1 MAAYN
6 AFAAEVTA
14 GMPKYGGDLFEGGCG
29 CAGKFLGG
37 AELAE
42 NAADY
47 GLTANAA
54 VHREL
59 HGRAEAAMDKLFKL
73 GAGELAHGKYHA
85 RVAKIRGLKLAG
97 SDVQR
102 KVANAIVETYSG
114 AYEKSFKNLGQ
125 VRDFLKELAIGAR
138 AESAGV
144 KNAIG
149 RVVNNLNTASEKL
162 NDWLGKL
169 ESAIGVAELGSG
181 QAEIKTYLAASRET
195 VKFISHQA
203 ATFKSLFEGIIEPTG
218 KSIDDLIAS
227 TAVFDDLDKDLGS
240 KEYAEQ
246 IREILQF
253 GASFADKTKLFE
265 EALKKLGSTM
275 EAARGMSL
283 GKLEETVTDAVRGKK
298 NLDEMRTL
306 LKAFEFVRK
315 NFSLAKEIRGRGQV
329 PAFYEGG
336 DGVVPAF
343 YEGGETVP
351 NFFTGGAEEVAAYF
365 GAATVPAFY
374 AGGATVPAFYEG
386 GVTEFAPQNSKT
398 KIERELEVKKK
409 LRAVIL
415 HAFSKRLFEE
425 LEKAVQ
431 ALHVIS
437 VKIGTEIPLSDN
449 LDAFRASLV
458 RLGHV
463 SQTDT
468 PRLYALCGY
477 FNDSTSKS
485 IKDDFVAQL
494 KTIIGYIDTLVEMND
509 YRASAQY
516 FKSLQEN
523 LRAVIGVVDKFSD
536 EVKEKFG
543 AHDVKEGGAD
553 DDMEFKKSDFQP
565 RYKSPKTFM
574 GAVTKFDYYYKS
586 AQIKRNLTVA
596 GKDMETFSKEYPEL
610 VAKSIATILQEE
622 LKKYETLCKQL
633 EILKGYKPDGINW
646 TDAVFDAYSIKGT
659 KADDDA
665 KWQTMLGDARKMLD
679 QAWETK
685 KKFWRTV
692 EALDMYMKA
701 FTDGIVNN
709 PQDIRDIKS
718 MLDDIPV
725 VSDVYSKKSGEHLT
739 KIFDSFPAEVNYGV
753 NAGAAVDPAA
763 PAVTRIN
770 VDDKNVGATGHYF
783 SQASSWLV
791 DHSGKLPGNHLLC
804 QLPAGVKESKKAAA
818 DMFRNVYYLK
828 NLISVFV
835 HIGSKFGGSE
845 LRSKITLS
853 PTHIYDNLVNYLQ
866 NSAYSIGFGTAG
878 ATEDG
883 MKDETDGGIY
893 YNSNTYAI
901 AAKAAGA
908 KAGGAAGAAGGV
920 AGAAVGAANISKQY
934 TYDTATE
941 NVFGALRNGMEMFD
955 WKTADGKINNTGN
968 KPLFAFQKIFGTWM
982 RTEGFE
988 AFEGFSFKFE
998 DEYFQLIMKSICAKI
1013 FTVIGTYDVFDRPL
1027 EYNGLSAVRMILG
1040 GSDEAP
1046 KVDDA
1051 AVELYLRLPLLLE
1064 FYKKIFGY
1072 DKDENYDTTDY
1083 PHKNAANG
1091 LKISMVPD
1099 VDGVFA
1105 GLIKIIFRDSR
1116 FVKTRA
1122 YSDDTVAAIVR
1133 EVNSIYQKMAQKY
1146 PAGEVVHKT
1155 VMELVN
1161 EINRRYGVLSK
1172 KERDD
1177 YELDLNRGNAYK
1189 DWPKEYKF
1197 PGDTRGQLR
1206 PMEDDDSREYA
1217 ILPGEE
1223 NEADAQAVSRA
1234 EIMLDSSLPGNIS
1247 AVKSRNH
1254 FKIMAGHKEI
1264 LYRFRCLVESH
1275 FNGTNESFSFAG
1287 AIKAARTKL
1296 KSVSSDQERFSIVCG
1311 LVRGKDVTTAR
1322 DSLAWLLFHETV
1334 VLGLNTLSAIHS
1346 ILARFKQVVLA
1357 TDVER
1362 ILKHLAKAPAAGLA
1376 TRANIIDDL
1385 QNSYFK
1391 EICAVKHGLFGEI
1404 LADHPGAIGGNGVLV
1419 ANPHGVL
1426 QLLAGQPNIN
1436 VIIDPK
1442 TDAQIAANR
1451 LLFKSDKIMRILVES
1466 LFAFGEDLQGLASVK
1481 FEQNMV
1487 NISTKGLKT
1496 LVGDLFES
1504 VNYFIDVL
1512 RPHIPI
1518 DTLDKYLEKE
1528 TPGSYWWL
1536 HEQLM
1541 EKIII
1546 GRDQIIGA
1554 DETKSKEYISLDRLS
1569 ERINSTWAWLMRDV
1583 NSKIMVA
1590 DGGNPNYDH
1599 SISPAGTIPV
1609 APKYGDVFAE
1619 LVYYGAKD
1627 QLKDKDGNTSRT
1639 AVSCVDFLNDPY
1651 EALHFSGQQGAK
1663 VIDTR
1668 FVARFKEL
1676 YSFDEQITPNK
1687 SALFG
1692 FNQLVAKYIKQ
1703 FYDTSVQKIY
1713 QGLVLPFA
1721 GNAFNQAV
1729 LDFKFT
1735 YPDVVPA
1742 VIAKGSLGESAA
1754 ASPLYNLIGKMP
1766 PSAYAIKDFVKNVLS
1781 KLWEV
1786 DSDALS
1792 KANLERA
1799 AAVAVGLDQ
1808 ATNIAYVL
1816 DDARVG
1822 LGPPIVNGFG
1832 MNSID
1837 EQTDITIA
1845 DYRYILMAQAML
1857 DKAAYDQ
1864 LLSVPAITANL
1875 ADVNLTANVAGV
1887 ILPAAEVRS
1896 LLNRYGIVHN
1906 TNPGGGAIGANHF
1919 DIAVGGQNNDG
1930 VARLAS
1936 VAAAYKY
1943 LRDTGVAGGANIG
1956 GANYAWFF
1964 PTVTPIYGAVALAAT
1979 PLGIMADYI
1988 FKTTTS
1994 ANRAA
1999 SGLVSRIIK
2008 TIPDG
2013 LTMNQRTVGEVIE
2026 QAAHGV
2032 AYLAGNLHSIYD
2044 TNQAAFEGA
2053 DPAAGRG
2060 GAATTNANALRILK
2074 KTKEAVAAIYKE
2086 VSSALLSPARSFIPA
2101 HSGMPRHSAKYD
2113 EMITMSTVGEVVS
2126 PPIGATGTLIM
2137 ARASE
2142 KPGMLD
2148 KDSLKA
2154 AGVDYRALATPG
2166 NYDDGIFHDRAD
2178 PDSEH
2183 VLFTS
2188 LSDIFRNLL
2197 TSRTLSTQAYVYL
2210 QDNVAD
2216 ITFHMKEKLR
2226 ANLPAFKALFSAMI
2240 NRCEFLR
2247 HISREGAIK
2256 LERAQSSLN
2265 SKHNPWPFILHDPVA
2280 DDKTN
2285 RLRQHGILDAIIRG
2299 CTALISS
2306 CDKVLME
2313 IGDEPKFMEL
2323 YQNSIKDYRARNGM
2337 EPFAPLSTV
2346 GKIFSNIRSA
2356 SSGSEEDYS
2365 VFLPTHALGSN
2376 SSKFI
2381 YGTRALL
2388 HKFDA
2393 PAMAQAPGFASTMD
2407 YATLSVAGVEK
2418 RKIETFFGA
2427 FVRAARYIN
2436 ETRHF
2441 KNILNAGVKLEAAF
2455 NAESSFCSSD
2465 LIITDSGVN
2474 GATGFLAGAAKDV
2487 TNKWDMSI
2495 CAPSAQNI
2503 TVTTSVGGTA
2513 RVLFNH
2519 ADIDLLARPIYQTK
2533 NTLGD
2538 VIQLTENTAREEQI
2552 KKVVEYI
2559 AKTLTENTTDLEVL
2573 NIIDLN
2579 IVPINVHA
2587 LMREIP
2593 LANLYNY
2600 SYTCDRMIIE
2610 LFYGLKNKNAQ
2621 KLIEQLCN
2629 ASATAN
2635 PATNGIAEL
2644 TSAKDLLTAL
2654 LLNPYRKISADE
2666 GDLVHQMFVGATA
2679 IDGLGRP
2686 KFISDQIYNSAI
2698 FGEMYGATG
2707 YSEVGPSAD
2716 RGDAMYGLN
2725 RGSIKAIAT
2734 AYVGQLTQGIHGN
2747 GQLNHGSADLD
2758 GYVSKVIDTVLR
2770 NPMISASDLRKAV
2783 PAVAGVGKTAGAAA
2797 VIGAE
2802 GNKRAM
2808 TMLCIYIRIVTYFLM
2823 EISNALEQR
2832 VAAAKIASLI
2842 NTMNLSL
2849 AVFTLR
2855 MSQVTAADA
2864 TNLAGKKS
2872 YARKVSKA
2880 QWDASF
2886 AAIKGAAPVALY
2898 SADELPDHEFT
2909 ARPRASGHD
2918 VDPRTTERMYRLI
2931 EDASAYDGALA
2942 GIAPVIDMFKDFIPN
2957 EMKKASLVLNA
2968 PNNALRSGTATS
2980 LHYLE
2985 SDSDND
2991 IYPDRWKG
2999 ANSRLRPDNA
3009 NVVSASQIKTV
3020 SVDATVAPILAELS
3034 RLRLD
3039 SRLIRN
3045 LIFIVNLYRAVRVKL
3060 QRDLTYDREVIQ
3072 SSAAIT
3078 KDSITEFFGNQL
3090 LGTEESDWIEQRR
3103 RRYNY

>member
-47 GLTANAA
+47 DVTANAA

-59 HGRAEAAMDKLFKL
+59 HGRADSAMDKLFKL
-73 GAGELAHGKYHA
+73 GAGELSRGKLHA
-85 RVAKIRGLKLAG
+85 RMDKIRGLKLAG

-102 KVANAIVETYSG
+102 KVAGAIVETYSG
-114 AYEKSFKNLGQ
+114 AFEKSFKNLGQ
-125 VRDFLKELAIGAR
+125 VRDFLKELAVGVR

-144 KNAIG
+144 KNVIS
-149 RVVNNLNTASEKL
+149 RVINNMNTASVKME
-162 NDWLGKL
+162 DWLGKL
-169 ESAIGVAELGSG
+169 ETAIGVAELGAG
-181 QAEIKTYLAASRET
+181 QAEIKTYLAAARET
-195 VKFISHQA
+195 VKFITHQA
-203 ATFKSLFEGIIEPTG
+203 AAFKNLFEGIIAPTG
-218 KSIDDLIAS
+218 KSIDDLISS

-265 EALKKLGSTM
+265 ESLKKLGSTM

-283 GKLEETVTDAVRGKK
+283 GQLAETVSDAVRGKK
-298 NLDEMRTL
+298 DLEEMKTL
-306 LKAFEFVRK
+306 IKAFEFVRK

-343 YEGGETVP
+343 YEGGEVVP
-351 NFFTGGAEEVAAYF
+351 NFFTGGAEEIAAYF

-374 AGGATVPAFYEG
+374 TGGNTVPAFYQG
-386 GVTEFAPQNSKT
+386 GVREFTTENSKT
-398 KIERELEVKKK
+398 KIERELDVKKK

-437 VKIGTEIPLSDN
+437 IKIGTEIPLSDN
-449 LDAFRASLV
+449 LDAFRASLI
-458 RLGHV
+458 RLSHV

-485 IKDDFVAQL
+485 IKEDFVAQL

-543 AHDVKEGGAD
+543 AHDVKEGGD
-553 DDMEFKKSDFQP
+553 DDKLENFKKSEFQP

-596 GKDMETFSKEYPEL
+596 GKDMDAFSKDYPEL
-610 VAKSIATILQEE
+610 VAKSIATVLQEE
-622 LKKYETLCKQL
+622 LKKYETLKQKL
-633 EILKGYKPDGINW
+633 ELLKKFEPANPEGWAGAIFAPLNLQ
-646 TDAVFDAYSIKGT
+646 TDDHAKYNAAAAAGSPAKIASD
-659 KADDDA
+659 KAKNDNS
-665 KWQTMLGDARKMLD
+665 KWLKELAAAEKMLD

-692 EALDMYMKA
+692 EALDAYMKA

-709 PQDIRDIKS
+709 PQDIRDIKA

-725 VSDVYSKKSGEHLT
+725 VSEVYSKKSGDHLT
-739 KIFDSFPAEVNYGV
+739 KIFDSFPAN
-753 NAGAAVDPAA
+753 
-763 PAVTRIN
+763 R
-770 VDDKNVGATGHYF
+770 VGANANMNLAANALKLESAADEIAARKGEHYY
-783 SQASSWLV
+783 SNADKLTAT
-791 DHSGKLPGNHLLC
+791 KLPGNHMIC
-804 QLPAGVKESKKAAA
+804 QIPTRVKASKEAAA

-866 NSAYSIGFGTAG
+866 NSAYSIGFGTGEVKSVAELNESTNG
-878 ATEDG
+878 AVRNDG
-883 MKDETDGGIY
+883 VTDKQDATAAVALEADNAYTGNYIYGALAQGMNMKDWVDANG
-893 YNSNTYAI
+893 
-901 AAKAAGA
+901 
-908 KAGGAAGAAGGV
+908 
-920 AGAAVGAANISKQY
+920 NISN
-934 TYDTATE
+934 A
-941 NVFGALRNGMEMFD
+941 A
-955 WKTADGKINNTGN
+955 N
-968 KPLFAFQKIFGTWM
+968 KPLAAYLKIFGTWM
-982 RTEGFE
+982 RTEGFKD
-988 AFEGFSFKFE
+988 FEGFSFKME

-1072 DKDENYDTTDY
+1072 DKDEKYDTKDY
-1083 PHKNAANG
+1083 PHKNASGG

-1105 GLIKIIFRDSR
+1105 GLIKVIFRDSR

-1161 EINRRYGVLSK
+1161 EVNRRYGVLSK

-1177 YELDLNRGNAYK
+1177 YELGLNRGNAYGEWTSQYGGPNAERNK
-1189 DWPKEYKF
+1189 
-1197 PGDTRGQLR
+1197 LR
-1206 PMEDDDSREYA
+1206 SMEDDDSREYA

-1223 NEADAQAVSRA
+1223 DEADAQAVSRA
-1234 EIMLDSSLPGNIS
+1234 EIMLDSTLPGNVS

-1254 FKIMAGHKEI
+1254 YKIMAGHKEI
-1264 LYRFRCLVESH
+1264 LYRFRCLIESQ
-1275 FNGTNESFSFAG
+1275 FNKTEENFSFAG
-1287 AIKAARTKL
+1287 TIKATRNKL
-1296 KSVSSDQERFSIVCG
+1296 KAVSSDRERFGIICG

-1362 ILKHLAKAPAAGLA
+1362 ILSHLASITKNLNNKAGVVGE
-1376 TRANIIDDL
+1376 L
-1385 QNSYFK
+1385 QKEYFK
-1391 EICAVKHGLFGEI
+1391 NICAVDHELFAHVI
-1404 LADHPGAIGGNGVLV
+1404 SDRTSNCDIG
-1419 ANPHGVL
+1419 
-1426 QLLAGQPNIN
+1426 
-1436 VIIDPK
+1436 
-1442 TDAQIAANR
+1442 AANITAVNGALSPMTGKAKSLLKFPQEDADAKKATR
-1451 LLFKSDKIMRILVES
+1451 LMFDSEKIMRLLVES
-1466 LFAFGEDLQGLASVK
+1466 LFAFGDDLQGLASVK

-1554 DETKSKEYISLDRLS
+1554 EESKSKEYISLDRLS
-1569 ERINSTWAWLMRDV
+1569 ERVNSTWSWLLQDDSKLTIGQSLAAFNNGAAAGAGA
-1583 NSKIMVA
+1583 NSI
-1590 DGGNPNYDH
+1590 
-1599 SISPAGTIPV
+1599 
-1609 APKYGDVFAE
+1609 APKYGDIFAE
-1619 LVYYGAKD
+1619 LVYYGADK
-1627 QLKDKDGNTSRT
+1627 QLKDTNGAGSTA

-1651 EALHFSGQQGAK
+1651 ESLHFSGQQGAK

-1676 YSFDEQITPNK
+1676 YTFDEQITPNK

-1754 ASPLYNLIGKMP
+1754 ASPLFNLMGKLP
-1766 PSAYAIKDFVKNVLS
+1766 PSQLTQVQFVKDVLN
-1781 KLWEV
+1781 
-1786 DSDALS
+1786 ALHAIDPLFV
-1792 KANLERA
+1792 KRAEANAADRSADRGINPAGNRA
-1799 AAVAVGLDQ
+1799 AL
-1808 ATNIAYVL
+1808 Y
-1816 DDARVG
+1816 
-1822 LGPPIVNGFG
+1822 
-1832 MNSID
+1832 
-1837 EQTDITIA
+1837 
-1845 DYRYILMAQAML
+1845 
-1857 DKAAYDQ
+1857 
-1864 LLSVPAITANL
+1864 
-1875 ADVNLTANVAGV
+1875 
-1887 ILPAAEVRS
+1887 
-1896 LLNRYGIVHN
+1896 
-1906 TNPGGGAIGANHF
+1906 AIGANPQQF
-1919 DIAVGGQNNDG
+1919 GTSKIDDDVNISDAD
-1930 VARLAS
+1930 LAYVIMAQVLVDKYIYDNVLD
-1936 VAAAYKY
+1936 VAADHDFTQAGPFQGIQKAALRAILKRYDFTGTKRNGVQSVIIADAANTAAKARMASPASMFEWFYK
-1943 LRDTGVAGGANIG
+1943 TNANGGSGNVVVFAP
-1956 GANYAWFF
+1956 GARFWFF
-1964 PTVTPIYGAVALAAT
+1964 DDTVAVVANATDAAGVPLAA
-1979 PLGIMADYI
+1979 LKEYVDAC
-1988 FKTTTS
+1988 FKTTTN
-1994 ANRAA
+1994 ANRVA
-1999 SGLVSRIIK
+1999 SSVIGRLIK
-2008 TIPDG
+2008 TIPG
-2013 LTMNQRTVGEVIE
+2013 
-2026 QAAHGV
+2026 
-2032 AYLAGNLHSIYD
+2032 
-2044 TNQAAFEGA
+2044 
-2053 DPAAGRG
+2053 
-2060 GAATTNANALRILK
+2060 ALRIDNSTKNEIYDQLSHAAVYLGNTLHNIYNTNKVIAAAVPGVAGHDALVAKSK
-2074 KTKEAVAAIYKE
+2074 KAVAATYKE
-2086 VSSALLSPARSFIPA
+2086 VYDAILSPARQFVPA
-2101 HSGMPRHSAKYD
+2101 HSGTPRHSAKYD
-2113 EMITMSTVGEVVS
+2113 EMITIGTPDNIIAPAVG
-2126 PPIGATGTLIM
+2126 PTGTLIM
-2137 ARASE
+2137 ARGDAHLGLLE
-2142 KPGMLD
+2142 ADTLGKNT
-2148 KDSLKA
+2148 
-2154 AGVDYRALATPG
+2154 GVPRPSGFAYNATHNNG
-2166 NYDDGIFHDRAD
+2166 QFGARAD

-2256 LERAQSSLN
+2256 LERDSALIAN
-2265 SKHNPWPFILHDPVA
+2265 SKHNPWPFVLQDPTA

-2285 RLRQHGILDAIIRG
+2285 RLRQHGILDSIIRG
-2299 CTALISS
+2299 CTALVSS

-2337 EPFAPLSTV
+2337 DPFAPLSSV
-2346 GKIFSNIRSA
+2346 GKIFSNIRKASA
-2356 SSGSEEDYS
+2356 GSDEDYS

-2376 SSKFI
+2376 SSKFM

-2393 PAMAQAPGFASTMD
+2393 PSMAQAPGFASTMD

-2418 RKIETFFGA
+2418 RKIEAFFGA

-2441 KNILNAGVKLEAAF
+2441 KNILNAGTKLEAAF
-2455 NAESSFCSSD
+2455 DAASSFSSAD
-2465 LIITDSGVN
+2465 LIITDGGVN
-2474 GATGFLAGAAKDV
+2474 SAAGFGAGLKKNV

-2495 CAPSAQNI
+2495 IATADQEVEVNYTASGAGAA
-2503 TVTTSVGGTA
+2503 TTHLLYNKTGV
-2513 RVLFNH
+2513 
-2519 ADIDLLARPIYQTK
+2519 DLLARPIYQAK
-2533 NTLGD
+2533 NSLSE

-2552 KKVVEYI
+2552 KKVVEHI
-2559 AKTLTENTTDLEVL
+2559 AKSLDENKTELDIL

-2587 LMREIP
+2587 LMRDIP

-2629 ASATAN
+2629 ASATVN

-2654 LLNPYRKISADE
+2654 LLNPYREITAAE

-2698 FGEMYGATG
+2698 FGEMYGSAAS
-2707 YSEVGPSAD
+2707 YSEVGPAANTGRTLAFD
-2716 RGDAMYGLN
+2716 LETV
-2725 RGSIKAIAT
+2725 AIT
-2734 AYVGQLTQGIHGN
+2734 FVTQF
-2747 GQLNHGSADLD
+2747 L
-2758 GYVSKVIDTVLR
+2758 
-2770 NPMISASDLRKAV
+2770 
-2783 PAVAGVGKTAGAAA
+2783 AVAGYHAEFAAKSDANITAYARALVKELIKNPRLTVTELDAA
-2797 VIGAE
+2797 VARPGNLNGNANAANAAE
-2802 GNKRAM
+2802 VHAATFFCVFVRA
-2808 TMLCIYIRIVTYFLM
+2808 IVYFLM
-2823 EISNALEQR
+2823 VISNAVESRAPTQR
-2832 VAAAKIASLI
+2832 VAKLI
-2842 NTMNLSL
+2842 DTMNVWINFTTYAL
-2849 AVFTLR
+2849 ADRHTNNLNWNEAIT
-2855 MSQVTAADA
+2855 SAKAAA
-2864 TNLAGKKS
+2864 FYGK
-2872 YARKVSKA
+2872 ALNA
-2880 QWDASF
+2880 
-2886 AAIKGAAPVALY
+2886 KGAPVTWV
-2898 SADELPDHEFT
+2898 SANLPDNGFAVRTVLANYDPSGDITYINKMIELISGFDVAWAAPGGAALGA
-2909 ARPRASGHD
+2909 ARGSFDGQTVTKSMFRFLPENDVAVSNRAILHY
-2918 VDPRTTERMYRLI
+2918 VDN
-2931 EDASAYDGALA
+2931 DKYDDDYPARW
-2942 GIAPVIDMFKDFIPN
+2942 
-2957 EMKKASLVLNA
+2957 SS
-2968 PNNALRSGTATS
+2968 NNA
-2980 LHYLE
+2980 
-2985 SDSDND
+2985 
-2991 IYPDRWKG
+2991 
-2999 ANSRLRPDNA
+2999 RLRPDNA
-3009 NVVSASQIKTV
+3009 NVVSASQVK
-3020 SVDATVAPILAELS
+3020 SVAINPAVQPILAELS
-3034 RLRLD
+3034 KLRLD

-3090 LGTEESDWIEQRR
+3090 LGTEEGDWVAQRR

>member
-47 GLTANAA
+47 DVTANAA

-59 HGRAEAAMDKLFKL
+59 HGRADSAMDKLFKL
-73 GAGELAHGKYHA
+73 GAGELSRGKLHA
-85 RVAKIRGLKLAG
+85 RMDKIRGLKLAG

-102 KVANAIVETYSG
+102 KVAGAIVETYSG
-114 AYEKSFKNLGQ
+114 AFEKSFKNLGQ
-125 VRDFLKELAIGAR
+125 VRDFLKELAVGVR

-144 KNAIG
+144 KNVIS
-149 RVVNNLNTASEKL
+149 RVINNMNTASVKME
-162 NDWLGKL
+162 DWLGKL
-169 ESAIGVAELGSG
+169 ETAIGVAELGAG
-181 QAEIKTYLAASRET
+181 QAEIKTYLAAARET
-195 VKFISHQA
+195 VKFITHQA
-203 ATFKSLFEGIIEPTG
+203 AAFKNLFEGIIAPTG
-218 KSIDDLIAS
+218 KSIDDLISS

-265 EALKKLGSTM
+265 ESLKKLGSTM

-283 GKLEETVTDAVRGKK
+283 GQLAETVSDAVRGKK
-298 NLDEMRTL
+298 DLEEMKTL
-306 LKAFEFVRK
+306 IKAFEFVRK

-336 DGVVPAF
+336 DGTVPAF
-343 YEGGETVP
+343 YEGGEVVP
-351 NFFTGGAEEVAAYF
+351 NFFTGGAEEIAAYF
-365 GAATVPAFY
+365 GGATVPAFY
-374 AGGATVPAFYEG
+374 TGGNTVPAFYEG
-386 GVTEFAPQNSKT
+386 GVAEFAPQNSKT
-398 KIERELEVKKK
+398 KIERELDVKKK
-409 LRAVIL
+409 LRTVIL

-485 IKDDFVAQL
+485 VKDDFVAQI

-543 AHDVKEGGAD
+543 AHDVKEGGVD
-553 DDMEFKKSDFQP
+553 EDMKISKAEFQP

-596 GKDMETFSKEYPEL
+596 GKDMEMFSKEYPEL

-622 LKKYETLCKQL
+622 LKKYETLKQNL
-633 EILKGYKPDGINW
+633 ALLKKFEPANANKWNAALWDTWELKG
-646 TDAVFDAYSIKGT
+646 
-659 KADDDA
+659 ADNA
-665 KWQTMLGDARKMLD
+665 KWLAELAAAEKMLD

-709 PQDIRDIKS
+709 PQDIRDIKA

-725 VSDVYSKKSGEHLT
+725 VSEVYSKKSGDHLT
-739 KIFDSFPAEVNYGV
+739 KIFDSFPATVDYGQADDTATDLTA
-753 NAGAAVDPAA
+753 N
-763 PAVTRIN
+763 AVTPTAA
-770 VDDKNVGATGHYF
+770 DDAVVKRDGHYY
-783 SQASSWLV
+783 SKLNTLTAA
-791 DHSGKLPGNHLLC
+791 KLPGNHLLC
-804 QLPAGVKESKKAAA
+804 QMPTKVKASKDAAA

-866 NSAYSIGFGTAG
+866 NSAYSIGFGTG
-878 ATEDG
+878 DIKTED
-883 MKDETDGGIY
+883 EL
-893 YNSNTYAI
+893 NSSS
-901 AAKAAGA
+901 
-908 KAGGAAGAAGGV
+908 AGGAVYNSTIAARTVTAANKHTPANPGAVPAV
-920 AGAAVGAANISKQY
+920 AAVAAADTIKAQH
-934 TYDTATE
+934 TYE
-941 NVFGALRNGMEMFD
+941 HLNRIVVGALRKGMDAGEWRNKD
-955 WKTADGKINNTGN
+955 AIDNTGN
-968 KPLFAFQKIFGTWM
+968 KPFAAFFKIFGAWM
-982 RTEGFE
+982 RTQGFE

-1072 DKDENYDTTDY
+1072 DTDKDYDVKADY
-1083 PHKNAANG
+1083 PHKHLSDG

-1105 GLIKIIFRDSR
+1105 GLIKVIFRDSR

-1172 KERDD
+1172 TERDN
-1177 YELDLNRGNAYK
+1177 YEIGLDRGNAYK
-1189 DWPKEYKF
+1189 DWPKEYAF
-1197 PGDTRGQLR
+1197 PGGERGKLR
-1206 PMEDDDSREYA
+1206 AMEDDDSREYA

-1223 NEADAQAVSRA
+1223 DEADAQAVSRA
-1234 EIMLDSSLPGNIS
+1234 EIMLDSTLPGNVS

-1254 FKIMAGHKEI
+1254 YKIMAGHKEI
-1264 LYRFRCLVESH
+1264 LYRFRCAIESK
-1275 FNGTNESFSFAG
+1275 FNDTNENFSFAG
-1287 AIKAARTKL
+1287 TIKAARTKL
-1296 KSVSSDQERFSIVCG
+1296 KSVSSDRERFSIVCG

-1362 ILKHLAKAPAAGLA
+1362 VLGHLCKAN
-1376 TRANIIDDL
+1376 RANHAAVIDTLKKD
-1385 QNSYFK
+1385 YFGD
-1391 EICAVKHGLFGEI
+1391 ICAVDHKLFEQIIYDGADVLDVTTAAGTVTAAQGAFNAAAGKPVTELI
-1404 LADHPGAIGGNGVLV
+1404 EQKTSAARAAGRLAFNSE
-1419 ANPHGVL
+1419 
-1426 QLLAGQPNIN
+1426 
-1436 VIIDPK
+1436 
-1442 TDAQIAANR
+1442 T
-1451 LLFKSDKIMRILVES
+1451 IMRLLVES

-1536 HEQLM
+1536 QEQLM

-1554 DETKSKEYISLDRLS
+1554 DKSKEYISLDRLS
-1569 ERINSTWAWLMRDV
+1569 ERINSTWAWLLHDD
-1583 NSKIMVA
+1583 SKLMVTPA
-1590 DGGNPNYDH
+1590 VAALRAATATYTVG
-1599 SISPAGTIPV
+1599 AGTSL
-1609 APKYGDVFAE
+1609 APKYGDIFAE

-1627 QLKDKDGNTSRT
+1627 QLKDKDGKKSGA

-1651 EALHFSGQQGAK
+1651 ESLHFSGQQGAK

-1687 SALFG
+1687 SVMFG

-1742 VIAKGSLGESAA
+1742 IIAKGSLGESAA
-1754 ASPLYNLIGKMP
+1754 ASPLYNL
-1766 PSAYAIKDFVKNVLS
+1766 AYKLTATEANQADFVKAVLRAMAAVS
-1781 KLWEV
+1781 PRFTTFIN
-1786 DSDALS
+1786 DA
-1792 KANLERA
+1792 A
-1799 AAVAVGLDQ
+1799 AAVGDLNPT
-1808 ATNIAYVL
+1808 TNRTYMMA
-1816 DDARVG
+1816 DAG
-1822 LGPPIVNGFG
+1822 
-1832 MNSID
+1832 
-1837 EQTDITIA
+1837 
-1845 DYRYILMAQAML
+1845 
-1857 DKAAYDQ
+1857 
-1864 LLSVPAITANL
+1864 
-1875 ADVNLTANVAGV
+1875 
-1887 ILPAAEVRS
+1887 
-1896 LLNRYGIVHN
+1896 
-1906 TNPGGGAIGANHF
+1906 
-1919 DIAVGGQNNDG
+1919 
-1930 VARLAS
+1930 S
-1936 VAAAYKY
+1936 VAAAAKGRQFAAAAIDDNLAPSKFDIEYILYAQAVLDKIV
-1943 LRDTGVAGGANIG
+1943 LDDLLVAGNNAYAFGAAYNGITAANMIVIVERYGGNRANDVQAHIADNAFMTRVGSISTMVAWLKTAAAAGGG
-1956 GANYAWFF
+1956 GAAADIAKNIVPAQEGWYFENTVAVYAGASGALAKTKGIAEAIFTTSTNGNKVAGSILGVLIRTIPGAIDMNSANMNEVIDQLSTAGVYLGNRLHGIYESQKAAFF
-1964 PTVTPIYGAVALAAT
+1964 AAYTNGGAVAAGQHAAA
-1979 PLGIMADYI
+1979 GMV
-1988 FKTTTS
+1988 
-1994 ANRAA
+1994 RA
-1999 SGLVSRIIK
+1999 GV
-2008 TIPDG
+2008 
-2013 LTMNQRTVGEVIE
+2013 
-2026 QAAHGV
+2026 QAAV
-2032 AYLAGNLHSIYD
+2032 D
-2044 TNQAAFEGA
+2044 AAKRLVQKA
-2053 DPAAGRG
+2053 
-2060 GAATTNANALRILK
+2060 
-2074 KTKEAVAAIYKE
+2074 YKE
-2086 VSSALLSPARSFIPA
+2086 VREALAQPTRQFIPA
-2101 HSGMPRHSAKYD
+2101 EVGALRHSAKYD
-2113 EMITMSTVGEVVS
+2113 EMITIGSTGDVTNPLPGT
-2126 PPIGATGTLIM
+2126 TGTLVT
-2137 ARASE
+2137 ARIGNINGILE
-2142 KPGMLD
+2142 KGSLEKISQAPLPGGLNQ
-2148 KDSLKA
+2148 
-2154 AGVDYRALATPG
+2154 ATIDG
-2166 NYDDGIFHDRAD
+2166 GIFGDRAD

-2265 SKHNPWPFILHDPVA
+2265 SKHNPWPFILQDPSA

-2299 CTALISS
+2299 CAALISS

-2337 EPFAPLSTV
+2337 DPFAPLSTV
-2346 GKIFSNIRSA
+2346 GKIFSNIRKASA
-2356 SSGSEEDYS
+2356 GSDEDYS

-2376 SSKFI
+2376 SSKFM

-2393 PAMAQAPGFASTMD
+2393 PSMAQAPGFASTMD
-2407 YATLSVAGVEK
+2407 YATLSIAGVEK
-2418 RKIETFFGA
+2418 RKIEAFFGA

-2441 KNILNAGVKLEAAF
+2441 KSILNAGVSLVAAF
-2455 NAESSFCSSD
+2455 DAASSFSSAD

-2474 GATGFLAGAAKDV
+2474 GAAAGAKDV

-2495 CAPSAQNI
+2495 CAPSANNI
-2503 TVTTSVGGTA
+2503 TVTGSSGAA
-2513 RVLFNH
+2513 RDLFNP
-2519 ADIDLLARPIYQTK
+2519 AASPQVDLLARPIYQAK
-2533 NTLGD
+2533 NTLGEI
-2538 VIQLTENTAREEQI
+2538 IQLTENTAREEQI
-2552 KKVVEYI
+2552 KKIVDYI
-2559 AKTLTENTTDLEVL
+2559 AKSVTENTTELEVL

-2587 LMREIP
+2587 LMRDIP

-2635 PATNGIAEL
+2635 PATNGIADL

-2654 LLNPYRKISADE
+2654 LLNPYREITPAE

-2698 FGEMYGATG
+2698 FGEMYGSAAS
-2707 YSEVGPSAD
+2707 YSEVGPA
-2716 RGDAMYGLN
+2716 AN
-2725 RGSIKAIAT
+2725 RNVKFALTPDTLKAVAT
-2734 AYVGQLTQGIHGN
+2734 AYWRRFVAGARVTAFITAANL
-2747 GQLNHGSADLD
+2747 
-2758 GYVSKVIDTVLR
+2758 
-2770 NPMISASDLRKAV
+2770 
-2783 PAVAGVGKTAGAAA
+2783 PAVNNAFGAAIDAILTKPKRTANKLLTKGALAAGAGAALSA
-2797 VIGAE
+2797 TANHVPLVQIMIATFA
-2802 GNKRAM
+2802 R
-2808 TMLCIYIRIVTYFLM
+2808 TITYFLM
-2823 EISNALEQR
+2823 RISNALETLNFKQAGDLINNMH
-2832 VAAAKIASLI
+2832 VWLMLLQGAYAASAAAAAGGPNPGAVDVVYTATGFATVYGPANFGGAFANGATYATHDRLPNHGFAAVPTARNFELNIPLAKQVVELI
-2842 NTMNLSL
+2842 KYGANFPNTL
-2849 AVFTLR
+2849 ANGP
-2855 MSQVTAADA
+2855 AADA
-2864 TNLAGKKS
+2864 DVFEDAIEPQITKAG
-2872 YARKVSKA
+2872 ARLIA
-2880 QWDASF
+2880 DER
-2886 AAIKGAAPVALY
+2886 AAPNSSVAQ
-2898 SADELPDHEFT
+2898 
-2909 ARPRASGHD
+2909 
-2918 VDPRTTERMYRLI
+2918 
-2931 EDASAYDGALA
+2931 
-2942 GIAPVIDMFKDFIPN
+2942 
-2957 EMKKASLVLNA
+2957 
-2968 PNNALRSGTATS
+2968 
-2980 LHYLE
+2980 LHYIDKDDE
-2985 SDSDND
+2985 ND
-2991 IYPDRWKG
+2991 GYPDRWAK
-2999 ANSRLRPDNA
+2999 NNTRSRPDNA
-3009 NVVSASQIKTV
+3009 NVVSASQVK
-3020 SVDATVAPILAELS
+3020 SVNIAADVRPILAELS
-3034 RLRLD
+3034 KLRLD

-3090 LGTEESDWIEQRR
+3090 LGTEEGDWVAQRR